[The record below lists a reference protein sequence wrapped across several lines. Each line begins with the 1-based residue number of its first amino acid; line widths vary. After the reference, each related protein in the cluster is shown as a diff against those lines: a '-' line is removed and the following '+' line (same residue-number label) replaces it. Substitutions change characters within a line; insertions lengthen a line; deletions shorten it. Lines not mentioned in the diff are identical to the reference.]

1 MQQHNLPTSYHCS
14 NCLFFICHLTLQQI
28 HKESNCLVKTFLW
41 FCRLL
46 QSLPGVLAWEA
57 CPFLSKSPK
66 QQCYKSYEN
75 LNFKNMT
82 HYIKQITISHNCKY
96 HWPCPYSLNVWLSI
110 KIIFGPLLNL
120 LHKQQWANLLEKDH
134 QTLPSFQML
143 WDHFFSLQLS
153 HQSEDKHFLT
163 WK

>member
-1 MQQHNLPTSYHCS
+1 M
-14 NCLFFICHLTLQQI
+14 
-28 HKESNCLVKTFLW
+28 KTFLW

-46 QSLPGVLAWEA
+46 QWLPGVLAWEA

-75 LNFKNMT
+75 LKIKNMT
-82 HYIKQITISHNCKY
+82 HIKQNTISHNCKY
-96 HWPCPYSLNVWLSI
+96 HWPYPYSLNVWLSI
-110 KIIFGPLLNL
+110 KIIFDPLLNL

-143 WDHFFSLQLS
+143 WDHFFTPTFPSIRRQTLLNLAIKLQVTRGLDLLF
-153 HQSEDKHFLT
+153 HLYLKV
-163 WK
+163 